1 MNPYINLNLHYKT
14 DDNID
19 IEIFI
24 TNTLASPVVLF
35 SSKPAMSQNDIMS
48 YILFGKPASEAFEGQ
63 KDRDGDKYSSAGSL
77 LLATGI
83 KEIFN
88 DTTGVKI
95 DTLNI
100 LTNEEGTLGYE
111 IGTRFSKDFR
121 LVYKNDTI
129 SSIILQYSVTGSV
142 RIDIDVDELGQGV
155 MLLYVKD
162 F

>member
-1 MNPYINLNLHYKT
+1 
-14 DDNID
+14 
-19 IEIFI
+19 
-24 TNTLASPVVLF
+24 
-35 SSKPAMSQNDIMS
+35 MS
-48 YILFGKPASEAFEGQ
+48 YILFGKPAPEAFEGQ

-129 SSIILQYSVTGSV
+129 SSIILKYSVTGSV